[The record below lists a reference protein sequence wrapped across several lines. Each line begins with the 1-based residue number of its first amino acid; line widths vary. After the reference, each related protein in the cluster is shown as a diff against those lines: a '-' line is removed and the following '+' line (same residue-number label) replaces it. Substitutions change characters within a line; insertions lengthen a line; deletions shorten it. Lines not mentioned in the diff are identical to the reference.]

1 MPRSLIERRRL
12 RVSRRWYGGLVSKR
26 SEVNMVVSGE
36 WSPEISGPTQRPV
49 AGPDQGAVQ
58 RTREVVGLLERVLQ
72 SMVDDNE
79 IHPAVEH
86 VYATL
91 CEAEIRGAA
100 PSRPCGW
107 SRR

>member
-12 RVSRRWYGGLVSKR
+12 RVSRRYHAGLVSKR
-26 SEVNMVVSGE
+26 SEVNMIVSGKR
-36 WSPEISGPTQRPV
+36 SPGRPGPTQRPV

-58 RTREVVGLLERVLQ
+58 RAREVVRLLERVLQ

-86 VYATL
+86 VYAAL
-91 CEAEIRGAA
+91 CEVEIRGAA
-100 PSRPCGW
+100 PSRPCG
-107 SRR
+107 

>member
-1 MPRSLIERRRL
+1 
-12 RVSRRWYGGLVSKR
+12 LVSKR
-26 SEVNMVVSGE
+26 SEVNMVISGK
-36 WSPEISGPTQRPV
+36 WSPGRAGPIQRPV
-49 AGPDQGAVQ
+49 GGPDQGAVQ

-91 CEAEIRGAA
+91 CEVEIRGAV
-100 PSRPCGW
+100 PSRPCG
-107 SRR
+107 